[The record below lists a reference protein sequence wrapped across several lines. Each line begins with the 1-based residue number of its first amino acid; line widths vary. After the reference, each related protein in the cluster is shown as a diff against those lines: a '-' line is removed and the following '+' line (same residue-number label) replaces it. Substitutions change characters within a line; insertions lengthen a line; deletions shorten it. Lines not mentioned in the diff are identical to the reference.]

1 MVPPEN
7 PLTPSATPPVAGP
20 GPFSW
25 VREHAVKREADGL
38 RRRLRPRTAGAGGL
52 LELAGNDYLGLARH
66 PAVTAAAAA
75 ATARWGAG
83 ATGSRLVTGS
93 TELHAQLE
101 AELARFFGTEAAL
114 VFSSGYLANVG
125 ALGAL
130 AGPGDLV
137 VSDALNHA
145 SIIDGV
151 RLARAR
157 VVVVPHRDVGAVAA
171 ALAGRAEERAV
182 VVTDAVFSVDGD
194 LAPLADLVAT
204 ARRYRAGLI
213 VDEAHAFGV
222 LGRGG
227 RGALDAAGLA
237 GSADVVVTATLSK
250 ALGSQ
255 GGAVLASR
263 DVVEHIVD
271 AGRTFIFDTGLAPGA
286 AGAARAALEILAAR
300 PKLATLVRSRA
311 IELAGLAADAGLVAT
326 DPAAAVT
333 SILIGPPDRAIAAAG
348 CCAEHGIWVGCF
360 RPPSVPDGVSR
371 LRVTA
376 RADLTDA
383 DLDRAAAAFR
393 AVAALLAG
401 DS

>member
-7 PLTPSATPPVAGP
+7 PLIPPASPSAGL

-25 VREHAVKREADGL
+25 VREYAVKREADGL
-38 RRRLRPRTAGAGGL
+38 RRRLRPRMAGAGGL
-52 LELAGNDYLGLARH
+52 LELAGNNYLGLARH

-75 ATARWGAG
+75 ATTRWGAG

-101 AELARFFGTEAAL
+101 AELARFFGAEAAL

-145 SIIDGV
+145 SIIDGA
-151 RLARAR
+151 RLTRAR
-157 VVVVPHRDVGAVAA
+157 VVVVPHRDVAAVAA
-171 ALAGRAEERAV
+171 ALADRGEERAM

-194 LAPLADLVAT
+194 LAPLTELVET
-204 ARRYRAGLI
+204 ARQYRAGLI

-222 LGRGG
+222 LGGGG

-237 GSADVVVTATLSK
+237 GSPDVVVTATLSK

-263 DVVEHIVD
+263 DVIEHVVD

-286 AGAARAALEILAAR
+286 AGAARAALELLRTRPELAA
-300 PKLATLVRSRA
+300 LVRSRA
-311 IELAGLAADAGLVAT
+311 VELAGWAAAAGLVAT
-326 DPAAAVT
+326 SPAAAVT
-333 SILIGPPDRAIAAAG
+333 SILVGPPDRAVSAAA

-360 RPPSVPDGVSR
+360 RPPSVPDGISR

-383 DLDRAAAAFR
+383 DLDRAATAFR
-393 AVAALLAG
+393 AVAALLASDG
-401 DS
+401 

>member
-7 PLTPSATPPVAGP
+7 PVTPSAPPPAAGL
-20 GPFSW
+20 GPFTW
-25 VREHAVKREADGL
+25 VREHAVKRDAEGL
-38 RRRLRPRTAGAGGL
+38 RRRLQPRTADAGGL

-130 AGPGDLV
+130 AGPDDLV

-151 RLARAR
+151 RLTRAR

-171 ALAGRAEERAV
+171 ALADRAEERAV

-194 LAPLADLVAT
+194 LAPLAELVDT
-204 ARRYRAGLI
+204 VRRHRAGLI
-213 VDEAHAFGV
+213 VDEAHAVGV

-286 AGAARAALEILAAR
+286 AGAARAALELLAAR
-300 PKLATLVRSRA
+300 PELATLVRSRA
-311 IELAGLAADAGLVAT
+311 IELAGLAAGAGLVAT
-326 DPAAAVT
+326 DPAAAVI
-333 SILIGPPDRAIAAAG
+333 SILVGPPDRAIAAAE

-360 RPPSVPDGVSR
+360 RPPSVPDGTSR

-383 DLDRAAAAFR
+383 DLDRAAGAFR

>member
-7 PLTPSATPPVAGP
+7 PLTPRLPPPAASF
-20 GPFSW
+20 GPFAW
-25 VREHAVKREADGL
+25 VRERAIKREAASL
-38 RRRLRPRTAGAGGL
+38 RRRLRPRSAGAGEL

-75 ATARWGAG
+75 ATTQWGAG
-83 ATGSRLVTGS
+83 STGSRLVTGS
-93 TELHAQLE
+93 TALHTQLE
-101 AELARFFGTEAAL
+101 AELAGFFGTEAAL

-145 SIIDGV
+145 SIVDGV
-151 RLARAR
+151 RLSRAR
-157 VVVVPHRDVGAVAA
+157 VVVVPHRDVAAVGA
-171 ALAGRAEERAV
+171 ALADRGEERAV

-194 LAPLADLVAT
+194 LAPLAELVET
-204 ARRYRAGLI
+204 ARRHRAGLI
-213 VDEAHAFGV
+213 VDEAHALGV
-222 LGRGG
+222 LGAGG
-227 RGALDAAGLA
+227 RGALYAVGLA
-237 GSADVVVTATLSK
+237 GSPDIVVTATLSK

-263 DVVEHIVD
+263 DVIEHIVD

-286 AGAARAALEILAAR
+286 AGAARAALAILAAQ
-300 PKLATLVRSRA
+300 PELARLVRSRA
-311 IELAGLAADAGLVAT
+311 IGLAGLAADAGLVAT
-326 DPAAAVT
+326 NPDAAVT
-333 SILIGPPDRAIAAAG
+333 SILVGAPDRALAAAA

-376 RADLTDA
+376 RADLTGA
-383 DLDRAAAAFR
+383 DLDRAATAFG
-393 AVAALLAG
+393 AVAALVATDG
-401 DS
+401 

>member
-7 PLTPSATPPVAGP
+7 PLIPPASPSAGL

-25 VREHAVKREADGL
+25 VREYAVKREADGL
-38 RRRLRPRTAGAGGL
+38 RRRLRPRMAGAGGL
-52 LELAGNDYLGLARH
+52 LELAGNNYLGLARH
-66 PAVTAAAAA
+66 PAVTAAAAT
-75 ATARWGAG
+75 ATTRWGAG

-101 AELARFFGTEAAL
+101 AELARFFGAEAAL

-145 SIIDGV
+145 SIIDGA
-151 RLARAR
+151 RLTRAR
-157 VVVVPHRDVGAVAA
+157 VVVVPHRDVAAVAA
-171 ALAGRAEERAV
+171 ALADRGEERAM

-194 LAPLADLVAT
+194 LAPLTELVET
-204 ARRYRAGLI
+204 ARQYRAGLI

-222 LGRGG
+222 LGGGG

-237 GSADVVVTATLSK
+237 GSPDVVVTATLSK

-255 GGAVLASR
+255 GGAVLAGR
-263 DVVEHIVD
+263 DVIEHVVD

-286 AGAARAALEILAAR
+286 AGAARAALELLRTRPELAA
-300 PKLATLVRSRA
+300 LVRSRA
-311 IELAGLAADAGLVAT
+311 VELAGLAAAAGLVAT
-326 DPAAAVT
+326 SPAAAVT
-333 SILIGPPDRAIAAAG
+333 SILVGPPDRAVSAAA
-348 CCAEHGIWVGCF
+348 CCAENGIWVGCF
-360 RPPSVPDGVSR
+360 RPPSVPDGISR

-383 DLDRAAAAFR
+383 DLDRAATAFR
-393 AVAALLAG
+393 AVAALLASEG
-401 DS
+401 

>member
-1 MVPPEN
+1 VVPPEN
-7 PLTPSATPPVAGP
+7 PLTPSAPPPTAGL

-38 RRRLRPRTAGAGGL
+38 RRRLRSRTAGAGDL
-52 LELAGNDYLGLARH
+52 LELAGNDYLGMARH

-101 AELARFFGTEAAL
+101 SELAGFFGTEAAL

-151 RLARAR
+151 RLTRAR
-157 VVVVPHRDVGAVAA
+157 VVVVPHRNVAAVAA

-194 LAPLADLVAT
+194 LAPLAELVET
-204 ARRYRAGLI
+204 ARRHRAGLI

-227 RGALDAAGLA
+227 RGALAAAGLA
-237 GSADVVVTATLSK
+237 GSADVVVIATLSK

-263 DVVEHIVD
+263 DVIEHIVD

-286 AGAARAALEILAAR
+286 VGAARAALEILAAR
-300 PKLATLVRSRA
+300 PELAALVRSRA

-326 DPAAAVT
+326 DPAAAVS
-333 SILIGPPDRAIAAAG
+333 SILVGAPDRAVAAAA

-383 DLDRAAAAFR
+383 DLDRAATAFR
-393 AVAALLAG
+393 AVTTLPVG
-401 DS
+401 DR

>member
-1 MVPPEN
+1 MVPPDK
-7 PLTPSATPPVAGP
+7 PLTPAGP
-20 GPFSW
+20 LPTADAGPFSW

-38 RRRLRPRTAGAGGL
+38 RRRLRPRPAGAGVL
-52 LELAGNDYLGLARH
+52 LELAGNDYLGLARN

-75 ATARWGAG
+75 ASTGWGAG

-101 AELARFFGTEAAL
+101 GQLAAFFGTDAAL

-130 AGPGDLV
+130 AGRGDLV

-151 RLARAR
+151 RLSRAR
-157 VVVVPHRDVGAVAA
+157 VVVVPHRDVAAVAA
-171 ALAGRAEERAV
+171 ALADRAEERAV

-194 LAPLADLVAT
+194 LAPLAEHVAT

-237 GSADVVVTATLSK
+237 GSADVVVTASLSK
-250 ALGSQ
+250 ALGGQ
-255 GGAVLASR
+255 GGAVLGSR
-263 DVVEHIVD
+263 DVIEHIVD
-271 AGRTFIFDTGLAPGA
+271 VGRTFIYDTGLAPGA
-286 AGAARAALEILAAR
+286 AGAAGAALEILAAR
-300 PKLATLVRSRA
+300 PELASRVRRRA
-311 IELAGLAADAGLVAT
+311 LELAGLAADAGLVAT
-326 DPAAAVT
+326 NPAAAVT
-333 SILIGPPDRAIAAAG
+333 SILVGAPDRAVAASA
-348 CCAEHGIWVGCF
+348 CCADHGIWVGCF

-383 DLDRAAAAFR
+383 DLDRAASAFR
-393 AVAALLAG
+393 AVATLLA
-401 DS
+401 D